1 MLFKVWC
8 FFLLVLPN
16 FYRPPDDLDTVSAT
30 SNSVFV
36 KTFKLFTTKLYL
48 FFCQSITTENFN
60 FNLFTISYNSLTSN
74 FVAYFNLFLVRIC
87 LYHFV
92 SFIKVVAE
100 NHMKAMITML
110 VEIGQLR
117 TPARE
122 KDSLKLNRVYGKSND
137 MFFTHRKRS

>member
-1 MLFKVWC
+1 MPFKVWC
-8 FFLLVLPN
+8 FFLLALPN
-16 FYRPPDDLDTVSAT
+16 FYRPPDDLDTVLAT

-48 FFCQSITTENFN
+48 FFFFQSIATENFN

-74 FVAYFNLFLVRIC
+74 FVAYFNLFLVHIC
-87 LYHFV
+87 LHHFV

-100 NHMKAMITML
+100 NHMKSMITMF

-122 KDSLKLNRVYGKSND
+122 KDSLKLNRV
-137 MFFTHRKRS
+137 